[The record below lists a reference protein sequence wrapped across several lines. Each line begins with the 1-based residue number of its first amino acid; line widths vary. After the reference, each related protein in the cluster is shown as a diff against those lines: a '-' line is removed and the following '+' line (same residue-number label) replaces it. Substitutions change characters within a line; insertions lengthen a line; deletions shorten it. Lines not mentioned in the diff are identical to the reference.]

1 MIPASEEL
9 LATLDMAC
17 GCVSERTFP
26 EAGLAHLMDD
36 GLVTCPEHGWTTLT
50 SLSDVEVVKVA
61 PRGEYKRLF
70 LACRCH
76 YYEDGRVDPG
86 DLVVCPDHGEQ
97 RVVAARSGRGE
108 PRPNRGIFWP
118 DAHRWRPEDEAAMNE
133 TGEHPLLPPSGRD
146 LAGLLLSWL
155 RERDSDWGE
164 IAKWRSKLGHI
175 FPPVEH
181 WLLRM
186 AGALRHG
193 RGFSDPE
200 IDRPIRALGPVG
212 TREKA
217 EEVVALCRQAAERET
232 RTRIFGDSWLT
243 GTEHPRVAV
252 PEGASCPGCG
262 KRIREWQRGL
272 VIPTLDL
279 SRDEIWHVNC
289 RVEQGAGANWITRRV
304 RGGGREPD
312 QCPSCGAE
320 WRPHE
325 GGLIS
330 ESGGRSWRCHVC
342 DHRWPAGG

>member
-186 AGALRHG
+186 AGALRRGALPPGG
-193 RGFSDPE
+193 RARDADPNL
-200 IDRPIRALGPVG
+200 RRL
-212 TREKA
+212 
-217 EEVVALCRQAAERET
+217 VAY
-232 RTRIFGDSWLT
+232 G
-243 GTEHPRVAV
+243 H
-252 PEGASCPGCG
+252 GASASGGPG
-262 KRIREWQRGL
+262 RSVLPRLREADQGMAAGVGHPDARSQPGR
-272 VIPTLDL
+272 DL
-279 SRDEIWHVNC
+279 ACELPR
-289 RVEQGAGANWITRRV
+289 GAGGRR
-304 RGGGREPD
+304 ELDHPA
-312 QCPSCGAE
+312 CPRRRSGAGSVPFL
-320 WRPHE
+320 W
-325 GGLIS
+325 G
-330 ESGGRSWRCHVC
+330 
-342 DHRWPAGG
+342 